1 MHLSHSYISEDFA
14 FLMQKELDLYDQ
26 FREYNLTR
34 NRVLEVTY
42 YVISRKHLIFKLDV
56 EIKEKE

>member
-26 FREYNLTR
+26 FRDYNLTR

>member
-34 NRVLEVTY
+34 GRILEVTY
-42 YVISRKHLIFKLDV
+42 FVIGKKHLIFKLDV